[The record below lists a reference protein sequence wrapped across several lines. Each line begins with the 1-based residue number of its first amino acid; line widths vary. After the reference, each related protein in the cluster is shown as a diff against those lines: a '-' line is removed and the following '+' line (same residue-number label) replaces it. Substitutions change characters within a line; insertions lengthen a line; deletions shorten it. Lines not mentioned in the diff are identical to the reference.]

1 MPNDPNNETHRETG
15 GNGGWV
21 ERHLA
26 KIVAGV
32 LTLCLFA
39 LIGRALTG

>member
-1 MPNDPNNETHRETG
+1 MGDDANSRDDGERT
-15 GNGGWV
+15 GNGGWI
-21 ERHLA
+21 ERHLV

>member
-1 MPNDPNNETHRETG
+1 MGDDANRSEHDETG
-15 GNGGWV
+15 RDGGWI

-26 KIVAGV
+26 KIIAGV